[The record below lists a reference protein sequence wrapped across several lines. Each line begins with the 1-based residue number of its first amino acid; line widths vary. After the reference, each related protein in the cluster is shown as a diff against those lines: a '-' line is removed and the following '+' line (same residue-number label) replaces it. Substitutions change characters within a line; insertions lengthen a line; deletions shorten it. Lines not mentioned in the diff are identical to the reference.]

1 MYLLKRKHY
10 ELHHKP
16 NHIQTLFKT
25 DTATTSRLYKRL
37 NQNKGGDMIQLEQRE
52 LDFLAEVFQK
62 YIESNMVKSQQDK
75 GRLLGI
81 FSTIVYQNRKE
92 TL

>member
-1 MYLLKRKHY
+1 
-10 ELHHKP
+10 
-16 NHIQTLFKT
+16 
-25 DTATTSRLYKRL
+25 
-37 NQNKGGDMIQLEQRE
+37 MIQLEQRE